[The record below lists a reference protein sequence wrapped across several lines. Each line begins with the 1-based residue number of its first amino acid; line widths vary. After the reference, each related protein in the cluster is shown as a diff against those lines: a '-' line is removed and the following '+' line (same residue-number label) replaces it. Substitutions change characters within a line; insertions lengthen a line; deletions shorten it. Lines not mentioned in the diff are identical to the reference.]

1 METESGPEICCACS
15 PSSTCSIL
23 EGKNFGA
30 AVLQRKK
37 SWNLLQ
43 QAHLEAEKAENVDKR
58 SLLRAAQQQFQGE
71 VGSFSA
77 STEPSVFSFEGWP
90 DDDQLPA
97 CA

>member
-1 METESGPEICCACS
+1 MLRVLSKFYVQH
-15 PSSTCSIL
+15 L
-23 EGKNFGA
+23 KGKNFGA

-37 SWNLLQ
+37 RWNLLQ
-43 QAHLEAEKAENVDKR
+43 QAHLEAEKAENVDNR

-71 VGSFSA
+71 FGSFSA

-90 DDDQLPA
+90 GDDRLPA